1 MGLLFKVRPK
11 RCDSQC
17 LVQTSQETRD
27 SKERKKCKET
37 RIIHS
42 RDKLD
47 QIIPHFKKLKRF
59 KLFIG
64 FPRDPG
70 ARVSEDQNPI
80 QPQFTIFLIF
90 FPEEHE
96 FLIQPLRFQLLRRAL
111 TTTVPTYVFQNC
123 VGQPNSVFRSYS
135 GYKQVLEHFGYYR
148 FSGKTSSDEA
158 KISISKILLQQTTP
172 QLWQTV
178 GIFF

>member
-80 QPQFTIFLIF
+80 QPQFTIFSNF

-96 FLIQPLRFQLLRRAL
+96 FLDSASWISTIEEAP
-111 TTTVPTYVFQNC
+111 TTTVPTYIFKIAQASQIQFFGHIRATNRSW
-123 VGQPNSVFRSYS
+123 NILDTIDSVE
-135 GYKQVLEHFGYYR
+135 QLVLMR
-148 FSGKTSSDEA
+148 PKS
-158 KISISKILLQQTTP
+158 Q
-172 QLWQTV
+172 
-178 GIFF
+178 